1 MPIEDFDLQGQE
13 NMKQLHPILTINTCP
28 IGFRHSPTI
37 GKLTEALAKANLSFE
52 AIKKETENPYFK
64 SQYADLSTLIA
75 ATRGALSKNGLV
87 VIQTPRTKE
96 GLVFVTTALLHT
108 SNEWISEDLE
118 LRPAKS
124 DPQGCGSAMTYARR
138 YAYQSILNIAGEVDD
153 DGNAASGKT
162 AKGSSKPS
170 IDEAE
175 EQFQER
181 SGGQRASVVMVN
193 AFEAMFKTSGKTE
206 KQLTD
211 VLRVR
216 YSAERPD
223 QLTKEELQ
231 ELVKWAA
238 GREPLEDTIKT
249 SIAATGRA
257 VQEPLS
263 SNPPQSTP
271 ERLNGLEYVPMKLTK
286 VEFVSKGKARWI
298 VEGVDTQGEVW
309 SMTCWDKKLGTRLAG
324 AVGKACILGI
334 KTAEKEGKTYYNVSA
349 IEEIVGEMQQAPDYM
364 TDEDIPF

>member
-1 MPIEDFDLQGQE
+1 MNSDYEQDYADNVTQG
-13 NMKQLHPILTINTCP
+13 HPVANTSP

-64 SQYADLSTLIA
+64 SQYADLSTLIS

-96 GLVFVTTALLHT
+96 GSVFVTTALLHT

-181 SGGQRASVVMVN
+181 AGGQRASGVMVN
-193 AFEAMFKTSGKTE
+193 AFQKLWQDRGKTDR
-206 KQLTD
+206 QLAD
-211 VLRVR
+211 VLKVR

-223 QLTKEELQ
+223 QLTKEELD
-231 ELVKWAA
+231 ELVKLAI

-271 ERLNGLEYVPMKLTK
+271 DSTQRNVGRLKVSEKQIGRLYAIAQAHSVNQADVHQYIKETYGYESTKDLDRTSYDETCAFLEK
-286 VEFVSKGKARWI
+286 
-298 VEGVDTQGEVW
+298 Q
-309 SMTCWDKKLGTRLAG
+309 
-324 AVGKACILGI
+324 
-334 KTAEKEGKTYYNVSA
+334 
-349 IEEIVGEMQQAPDYM
+349 
-364 TDEDIPF
+364 